1 MPWCVRCRNSFCA
14 IRRLPEEALIVFR
27 IGKAQRV
34 TVASRVSSR
43 GSKATQPWAPW
54 WWTYGMGGSTRC
66 TFSSGNAHV
75 LTYGKLRLARPCR
88 GRSSWKRSMLL
99 MRSPGIVVQTP
110 CMNLPHPR
118 NFMPGFLF
126 WCRNSIV
133 LPPCKMRSSHSRRKI
148 MMLSP
153 LPGLGN
159 DISLSSEPRRH
170 LAFAITGPDEQH
182 ADVAAAALFLAVPV
196 EAAAA
201 EQPGS
206 PSAVSATDRLLAM
219 ARKRT
224 GNKAPSAMVRCTRWT
239 EQAELLRWIS
249 RCHRM

>member
-1 MPWCVRCRNSFCA
+1 
-14 IRRLPEEALIVFR
+14 
-27 IGKAQRV
+27 
-34 TVASRVSSR
+34 
-43 GSKATQPWAPW
+43 
-54 WWTYGMGGSTRC
+54 
-66 TFSSGNAHV
+66 
-75 LTYGKLRLARPCR
+75 
-88 GRSSWKRSMLL
+88 
-99 MRSPGIVVQTP
+99 
-110 CMNLPHPR
+110 
-118 NFMPGFLF
+118 MPGFLF

-239 EQAELLRWIS
+239 EQETASQKTPQNELIGS
-249 RCHRM
+249 I